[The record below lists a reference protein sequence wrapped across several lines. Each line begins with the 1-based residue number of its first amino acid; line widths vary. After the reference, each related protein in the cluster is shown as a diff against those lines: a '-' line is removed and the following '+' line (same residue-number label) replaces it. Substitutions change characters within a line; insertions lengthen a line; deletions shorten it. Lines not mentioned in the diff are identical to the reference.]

1 MQCSVVGMV
10 LVVWQEVVP
19 GALIIPT
26 HHHTL
31 SLGRDDSHL
40 PTQTMQLLA
49 AGSRDTLLSQCS
61 ALWALLGIS
70 PEHSTLK
77 IDNMCFYILKLLGRI
92 SFIVVNIVGKLL
104 IKIPE

>member
-1 MQCSVVGMV
+1 MV
-10 LVVWQEVVP
+10 LVVGRLEEVP
-19 GALIIPT
+19 GALIITT

-40 PTQTMQLLA
+40 PTQTRQPA
-49 AGSRDTLLSQCS
+49 AGCWEPQHAAAFTLIIPVSAVL
-61 ALWALLGIS
+61 ALWHWNIS
-70 PEHSTLK
+70 PLK

>member
-1 MQCSVVGMV
+1 MQCSAGMV
-10 LVVWQEVVP
+10 LVWRLEVVP

-49 AGSRDTLLSQCS
+49 AAFTLIIKVS
-61 ALWALLGIS
+61 A
-70 PEHSTLK
+70 
-77 IDNMCFYILKLLGRI
+77 
-92 SFIVVNIVGKLL
+92 V
-104 IKIPE
+104 

>member
-1 MQCSVVGMV
+1 MQCSAGGWCWWWR
-10 LVVWQEVVP
+10 LEVVP
-19 GALIIPT
+19 GALIIST

-49 AGSRDTLLSQCS
+49 AGSRDTLLLSQCS

-70 PEHSTLK
+70 LEHFNTE
-77 IDNMCFYILKLLGRI
+77 N
-92 SFIVVNIVGKLL
+92 
-104 IKIPE
+104 